1 MLWRH
6 ELTPAPEGRETN
18 AVSTVCFKNL
28 DYAAALPLAQQV
40 DYLPGQVISKTLAQN
55 SAFGL
60 TLFAIDKG
68 EEISAHRSTGDA
80 LVIALDG
87 TGEITIDDTKHMLH
101 AGECIVMP
109 AGHPHA
115 VRAPEAF
122 KMLLIVVFPPE
133 SATD

>member
-1 MLWRH
+1 MEKYL
-6 ELTPAPEGRETN
+6 
-18 AVSTVCFKNL
+18 KNL
-28 DYAAALPLAQQV
+28 DYAAVLPLAQQV

-87 TGEITIDDTKHMLH
+87 AGEITIDDTRHMLH
-101 AGECIVMP
+101 AGDCIVMP

-122 KMLLIVVFPPE
+122 KMLLVVVFPPK
-133 SATD
+133 SATE

>member
-1 MLWRH
+1 MEKYL
-6 ELTPAPEGRETN
+6 
-18 AVSTVCFKNL
+18 KNL
-28 DYAAALPLAQQV
+28 DYAAVLPLAQQV

-87 TGEITIDDTKHMLH
+87 AGEITIDDTMHMLD
-101 AGECIVMP
+101 AGDCIVMP

-122 KMLLIVVFPPE
+122 KMLLVVVFPPK
-133 SATD
+133 SATE

>member
-1 MLWRH
+1 MEKYL
-6 ELTPAPEGRETN
+6 
-18 AVSTVCFKNL
+18 KNL

-87 TGEITIDDTKHMLH
+87 TGEITIDDTKHMPGSALSCPP
-101 AGECIVMP
+101 GIRTPC
-109 AGHPHA
+109 
-115 VRAPEAF
+115 APPRRS
-122 KMLLIVVFPPE
+122 KCC
-133 SATD
+133 

>member
-1 MLWRH
+1 MENYL
-6 ELTPAPEGRETN
+6 
-18 AVSTVCFKNL
+18 KNM

-87 TGEITIDDTKHMLH
+87 TGEITIDDTKH
-101 AGECIVMP
+101 
-109 AGHPHA
+109 
-115 VRAPEAF
+115 
-122 KMLLIVVFPPE
+122 
-133 SATD
+133 